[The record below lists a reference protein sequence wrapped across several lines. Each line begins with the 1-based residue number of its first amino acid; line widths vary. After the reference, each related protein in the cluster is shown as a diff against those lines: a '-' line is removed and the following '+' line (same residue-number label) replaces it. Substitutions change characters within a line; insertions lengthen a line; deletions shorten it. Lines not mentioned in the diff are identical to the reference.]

1 MSSFLINKTD
11 LICIVN
17 MIKEDL
23 NKPIIMHD
31 SDFYDL

>member
-1 MSSFLINKTD
+1 MSSFLINETD

-23 NKPIIMHD
+23 NKLIIMHD
-31 SDFYDL
+31 SNFYGL